1 MNRALMLVSAR
12 ADSRLREE
20 VRDRLRPCP
29 EYLRLERD
37 HGVELLDWSV
47 LAHPRSVRNRTAR
60 VSVLQAAAGFRRLR
74 DFDVVF
80 SDCEPIGVPLEL
92 GMRALGRRIPHL
104 MLAHHLTTRAKQPF
118 LRLLR
123 GGDGVGR
130 VLVHSKQQLDAGV
143 RLGIP
148 QDRMR
153 LIPFFADTEFWSP
166 RGYPEERLVVSAGA
180 DHRDYTTLAAACES
194 LDLQVFI
201 APGSTHNARARRQ
214 APARWPANVHSAFAD
229 FQSLRDWYARAA
241 VVVIPLIDN
250 DFQAGVTTVL
260 EAMAMGKAVV
270 VSATAAQRDIV
281 KNGETGVW
289 VAPGDPQALKVVLTR
304 LLNDDGER
312 KRLGGNA
319 RRAAESLFSLDV
331 YTKTLAHHISEVAA
345 TR

>member
-47 LAHPRSVRNRTAR
+47 LAHPSSVRHRTAR
-60 VSVLQAAAGFRRLR
+60 VSVMQAAAGFRRLR

-80 SDCEPIGVPLEL
+80 SDCEPIGVPLAL

-104 MLAHHLTTRAKQPF
+104 MLAHHLTTPAKRPF
-118 LRLLR
+118 LHLLR
-123 GGDGVGR
+123 GRHGVGR

-148 QDRMR
+148 SERMH
-153 LIPFFADTEFWSP
+153 LIPYFADTEFWSP
-166 RGYPEERLVVSAGA
+166 GGRREERLVVSAGA
-180 DHRDYTTLAAACES
+180 DHRDYTTLAAACDG
-194 LDLQVFI
+194 LDVEVFI
-201 APGSTHNARARRQ
+201 AQGSTHNARARQQ
-214 APARWPANVHSAFAD
+214 APTRWPANIRSAFAD
-229 FQSLRDWYARAA
+229 YQSLRDWYARAA
-241 VVVIPLIDN
+241 VVVVPLIPN

-270 VSATAAQRDIV
+270 VSATTAQRDIV
-281 KNGETGVW
+281 ADGETGVC
-289 VAPGDPQALKVVLTR
+289 VAPGNPRALRLTLAR
-304 LLNDDGER
+304 LLDDEEER

-319 RRAAESLFSLDV
+319 RRAAEAHFSLDA
-331 YTKTLAHHISEVAA
+331 YTKRLADHLSEVAA
-345 TR
+345 TG